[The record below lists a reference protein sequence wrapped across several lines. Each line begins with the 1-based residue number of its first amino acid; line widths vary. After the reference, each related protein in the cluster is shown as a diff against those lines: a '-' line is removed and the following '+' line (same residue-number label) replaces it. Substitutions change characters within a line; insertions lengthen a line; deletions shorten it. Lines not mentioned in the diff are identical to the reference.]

1 MPLTEFQASR
11 RQIVIGVAAGL
22 ACWAILG
29 AAYLG
34 GAFESFDL
42 RLLDWRFRLR
52 GERDA
57 SGIVAM
63 VPIDDATIR
72 AYGRWPIPR
81 DQYALLL
88 NALVES
94 GAKAV
99 GIDLQL
105 PEDLNHDP
113 RQNALLAYVSGQHA
127 NIVHAV
133 SFLSDTA
140 AARGAQPAPG
150 PGLDALL
157 RQGTANG
164 DVVVPVAAGVS
175 LPYDELLEEAAA
187 LGHITVITDKDGAVR
202 RQPLLIRY
210 GDRVYAAL
218 GMRMLGVGSHRSG
231 PPRVWRTAGGMSAGW
246 PSGPEWRIP
255 VDREGATSLDFAG
268 DRGAFSDGISMIDA
282 LRAYQAGDSA
292 RLRQAVAGRYVL
304 IGLDSRTE
312 VSEDVGSTPFAATT
326 PLLFIHANAVENLV
340 RHRFLTRPPAAGYL
354 AVLALIAAAL
364 GWMFSVL
371 PLAVSAGVAGG
382 AVLAAAAVDFGLFS
396 FWDVDVP
403 PLAALLLSPA
413 IYASVA
419 SVRFLFLE
427 SRSKAREEDIREGR
441 VVEQQFLPEALI
453 GHDLSRYKVTEQLG
467 RGAMGVVYR
476 ATDPRLQRDV
486 AIKVL
491 PGRALADE
499 KARRRFRREALA
511 LSKLN
516 HPHIAGIMDFD
527 TQDGTDFLVMEFV
540 RGTPLASRIRHGALA
555 ETEVVRLTSEVA
567 EALVEAHSRGVIHR
581 DLKPE
586 NIMLTAEGNVKVLDF
601 GVAMF
606 LDETTTVGTK
616 SQLTEAGHMVGTL
629 PYMSPEVLKGEK
641 IDGRSDLYSLG
652 VIAFQMATGRRPF
665 PDDEFRE
672 MYFTI
677 LNQEP
682 PPPRILNGR
691 ISTQMEAVILCLLA
705 KKPADRFRSA
715 AELLQTLRGQAG
727 AVGEGAA
734 ATGEQTASA
743 GDEAAHTVEQAAPT
757 REREAPT
764 REEAAPTRDN
774 LTETG

>member
-1 MPLTEFQASR
+1 MPLTEFQATR
-11 RQIVIGVAAGL
+11 RQILIGVVVGL

-29 AAYLG
+29 GAYLG
-34 GAFESFDL
+34 GVFEAFDL
-42 RLLDWRFRLR
+42 RMLDWRFHIR

-88 NALVES
+88 TALAES
-94 GAKAV
+94 GAKAI

-113 RQNALLAYVSGQHA
+113 TQNALLAYVSGQHP

-133 SFLSDTA
+133 SFLADTA
-140 AARGAQPAPG
+140 TAHGSQPAPG
-150 PGLDALL
+150 PGLEALL
-157 RQGTANG
+157 RQGTANA
-164 DVVVPVAAGVS
+164 DVEVPVAAGVS
-175 LPYDELLEEAAA
+175 LPYDELLEEASA
-187 LGHITVITDKDGAVR
+187 LGHITVITDRDGAVR

-210 GDRVYAAL
+210 GDRIYPAL
-218 GMRMLGVGSHRSG
+218 GMRMVGVGSNRAG
-231 PPRVWRTAGGMSAGW
+231 PPRVWRAAGGVSAGW

-255 VDREGATSLDFAG
+255 LDRQGATPLDFAG
-268 DRGAFSDGISMIDA
+268 DRAAFSDGISMIDA

-292 RLRQAVAGRYVL
+292 RLRQAIAGRYAL

-340 RHRFLTRPPAAGYL
+340 RHRFLTRAPAAVYL
-354 AVLALIAAAL
+354 VVLALVSAAL
-364 GWMFSVL
+364 GWIFSIL
-371 PLAVSAGVAGG
+371 PLAASASVAGG
-382 AVLAAAAVDFGLFS
+382 AVLATAIADFGLFS
-396 FWDVDVP
+396 LWSVDAP

-419 SVRFLFLE
+419 SARFLFLE
-427 SRSKAREEDIREGR
+427 SRSKEREEDIREGR
-441 VVEQQFLPEALI
+441 SVEQQFLPEALI
-453 GHDLSRYKVTEQLG
+453 GHDLSRYRVLEQLG

-476 ATDPRLQRDV
+476 ASDPRLERDV

-499 KARRRFRREALA
+499 KVRRRFRREALA

-527 TQDGTDFLVMEFV
+527 SQDGTDFLVMELV
-540 RGTPLASRIRHGALA
+540 RGTPLTGRIRHGALA
-555 ETEVVRLTSEVA
+555 ESEVVRLTCEVA
-567 EALVEAHSRGVIHR
+567 EALVEAHARGVIHR

-586 NIMLTAEGNVKVLDF
+586 NIMLTGEGKVKVLDF

-606 LDETTTVGTK
+606 LDETTTVATK

-629 PYMSPEVLKGEK
+629 PYMAPEVLKGERV
-641 IDGRSDLYSLG
+641 DGRSDLYSLG

-691 ISTQMEAVILCLLA
+691 ISTELEAVILRLLA
-705 KKPADRFRSA
+705 KKPANRFASA

-727 AVGEGAA
+727 AAGEKAAPPGEGPAITTEESA
-734 ATGEQTASA
+734 LTGEL
-743 GDEAAHTVEQAAPT
+743 EAPT

-764 REEAAPTRDN
+764 RDN
-774 LTETG
+774 VTETG

>member
-11 RQIVIGVAAGL
+11 RQIVLGVAAGL

-34 GAFESFDL
+34 GVFDAFDL

-57 SGIVAM
+57 SGIVAL

-88 NALVES
+88 TALVES

-105 PEDLNHDP
+105 PKDLNHDP
-113 RQNALLAYVSGQHA
+113 RQNALLAYVSGQHP

-133 SFLSDTA
+133 SFMADTA
-140 AARGAQPAPG
+140 SAHAEPASGA
-150 PGLDALL
+150 GLEALL
-157 RQGTANG
+157 RQGIANAK
-164 DVVVPVAAGVS
+164 VEVPVAAGAS
-175 LPYDELLEEAAA
+175 LPYDELLQDAAA

-210 GDRVYAAL
+210 GDRVYPSL
-218 GMRMLGVGSHRSG
+218 GMRMVGVGSGKTG
-231 PPRVWRTAGGMSAGW
+231 PPRAWRSAGGVSAGW
-246 PSGPEWRIP
+246 RGGPEWKIP
-255 VDREGATSLDFAG
+255 LDREGATSLDFAG
-268 DRGAFSDGISMIDA
+268 DRGAFANGISMIDA

-292 RLRQAVAGRYVL
+292 QLRGALAGRYVL
-304 IGLDSRTE
+304 IGLDSKTE

-326 PLLFIHANAVENLV
+326 PLVFIHANVVENLV
-340 RHRFLTRPPAAGYL
+340 RHRFLTRPAAAVYL
-354 AVLALIAAAL
+354 VALALAAAAL
-364 GWMFSVL
+364 GWIFSVL
-371 PLAVSAGVAGG
+371 PLTVSAVVAAG
-382 AVLAAAAVDFGLFS
+382 AALAIAVADFGLLS
-396 FWDVDVP
+396 LASIDAP
-403 PLAALLLSPA
+403 PLAALLLPPA
-413 IYASVA
+413 VYASVA
-419 SVRFLFLE
+419 STRFLFLE
-427 SRSKAREEDIREGR
+427 SRAKAREEDIREGR
-441 VVEQQFLPEALI
+441 SVEQQFLPEALI
-453 GHDLSRYKVTEQLG
+453 GHDLSRYRVTEQLG
-467 RGAMGVVYR
+467 RGAMGVVYK

-516 HPHIAGIMDFD
+516 HPHIAGIIDFD

-555 ETEVVRLTSEVA
+555 ESEVVRLLSEVA

-586 NIMLTAEGNVKVLDF
+586 NIMLTAEGRVKVLDF
-601 GVAMF
+601 GVAKF
-606 LDETTTVGTK
+606 LDDTTTASTR
-616 SQLTEAGHMVGTL
+616 SENLTEAGHMVGTL
-629 PYMSPEVLKGEK
+629 PYMSPEVLKGET

-652 VIAFQMATGRRPF
+652 VIAFQIATGRRPF

-691 ISTQMEAVILCLLA
+691 ISTEMEAVILRLLA
-705 KKPADRFRSA
+705 KKPADRFQSA
-715 AELLQTLRGQAG
+715 AELLRALGGRAG
-727 AVGEGAA
+727 VAGE
-734 ATGEQTASA
+734 
-743 GDEAAHTVEQAAPT
+743 EAAPARAEASFTGDGDAPT
-757 REREAPT
+757 REGVAPT
-764 REEAAPTRDN
+764 SEGAAPTRDDR
-774 LTETG
+774 TEAG